1 MKKLFTILLAVTMFA
16 SMATVA
22 SAAENTTTL
31 TTSVPAASYTLNI
44 PTNQEIP
51 FGATSTDLGSITV
64 TNATGFAEGKNLKVV
79 LSFDGFKCA
88 DTTTTIPFSIR
99 LDTASTNNDTDR
111 VNINSGDAIMFT
123 GLSSGAVKEYV
134 TSWNINRFYD
144 LEQTFLL
151 VNSESWGKA
160 LAGDYTATITFSAEV
175 VVE

>member
-1 MKKLFTILLAVTMFA
+1 MKKLFAILLAVAMFA

-31 TTSVPAASYTLNI
+31 TTTVPAATYTLII
-44 PTNQEIP
+44 PADQKIE

-79 LSFDGFKCA
+79 LSYEGFKCA

-111 VNINSGDAIMFT
+111 VNISSGDAITFT

-134 TSWNINRFYD
+134 TSWNVNRFYD

-151 VNSESWGKA
+151 VNSEDWGKA
-160 LAGDYTATITFSAEV
+160 LAGEYTATITYTAEV